1 MKSVSSSSA
10 IACLVSGGLRTM
22 IVLFVLGTAVNTAG
36 QASVNIGGRIEVD
49 AAHYRQDV
57 TPLHSGSAL
66 RRARLDL
73 SGKLSRKW
81 SFYAQTDLKH
91 GRNQVQL
98 AWLRYRINRRD
109 SVQLG
114 KVEMPFSLESISNSK
129 LNLFMER
136 ALPLALTERFGL
148 GVVYNH
154 VGRNWNLRLGAFGD
168 DHFNLGGRE
177 NYGQSFAGR
186 WGLRHKWKKARAYVG
201 LSVFSRQPDEDL
213 RFRAR
218 PESSVDGGRLI
229 DTYYLPGVT
238 RNNKWGLEA
247 LWKTKRWVW
256 QGELMQSDLK
266 RTNLPGLSFRGAYLQ
281 VGRTFNGQRRFS
293 FRRGEWA
300 GIDVKPGK
308 TWELAARLSWLDLAD
323 ADLDG
328 GSQTDW
334 TLGINWYPLKN
345 GRVMF
350 NWVHAIAHPNRYG
363 QQESADALQLRLQ
376 YEF

>member
-1 MKSVSSSSA
+1 MICVRFSWPFLPLVGALLFSLPG
-10 IACLVSGGLRTM
+10 IAKVK
-22 IVLFVLGTAVNTAG
+22 
-36 QASVNIGGRIEVD
+36 IGGRIEVD
-49 AAHYRQDV
+49 AAHYRDDV
-57 TPLHSGSAL
+57 TPLQSGTAL
-66 RRARLDL
+66 RRLRLDV
-73 SGKLSRKW
+73 SGRLTRKW
-81 SFYAQTDLKH
+81 SFYAQTDLKN

-98 AWLRYRINRRD
+98 AWVKYRINRRD
-109 SVQLG
+109 SLQLG

-148 GVVYNH
+148 GGVYNH
-154 VGRNWNLRLGAFGD
+154 LDRNWNFRLGVFGD

-177 NYGQSFAGR
+177 SYGHSFAAR
-186 WGLRHKWKKARAYVG
+186 WGMRHKWSKARAYLG
-201 LSVFSRQPDEDL
+201 LSMFSRQPDQSL

-218 PESSVDGGRLI
+218 PESAVDGQRLI
-229 DTYYLPGVT
+229 DTYYLTGI
-238 RNNKWGLEA
+238 RRENKWGLEA

-256 QGELMQSDLK
+256 QGEVMQSDLQ
-266 RTNLPGLSFRGAYLQ
+266 RPDLPNLSFRGAYLE

-300 GIDVKPGK
+300 GMDVRPGK
-308 TWELAARLSWLDLAD
+308 TWELAARVSWLDLAD

-334 TLGINWYPLKN
+334 TMGINWYPLKK

-350 NWVHAIAHPNRYG
+350 NWVHVIAHPNRYG
-363 QQESADALQLRLQ
+363 QNESPDALQLRLQ